1 MPGRKP
7 RAVTTPPA
15 GRGTADARRKAAAFR
30 AAEAARTRRRRL
42 ARWAAVAATV
52 VVAVAAVAI
61 AVLVS
66 GHHGSGTGR
75 APAARA
81 GAPDAAT
88 ATLTGPPGPEGIVL
102 EQAALLAPLRGAATG
117 STVDGVQCNTSE
129 QVAYHIHTHLTV
141 YVNGALRA
149 VPPGIGVVQ
158 PVAQRTADGVFDQA
172 SRCYYW
178 LHTHAQ
184 DGIIHVEAP
193 TQKTY
198 TLGQFFAIW
207 RQPLTG
213 DQVGPARGTVTAYV
227 NGRRFAGDPASIPL
241 VSHEDVQFDVG
252 PPGVA
257 PKKVDWSHAQL

>member
-1 MPGRKP
+1 MAGGKSR
-7 RAVTTPPA
+7 PPA
-15 GRGTADARRKAAAFR
+15 SGRGTIEARRKAAAFR
-30 AAEAARTRRRRL
+30 AAEAARRRRRRT
-42 ARWAAVAATV
+42 ARWAAVVTGALA
-52 VVAVAAVAI
+52 VVAVVVIAAVA
-61 AVLVS
+61 S
-66 GHHGSGTGR
+66 SHGGSGRRG
-75 APAARA
+75 PAAATRSST
-81 GAPDAAT
+81 DVAT
-88 ATLTGPPGPEGIVL
+88 ATSTGPPGPEGIVR
-102 EQAALLAPLRGAATG
+102 EQGTPLASAAGAAAG
-117 STVDGVQCNTSE
+117 GTVDGISCDSSE
-129 QVAYHIHTHLTV
+129 QVAYHIHTHLSV
-141 YVNGALRA
+141 YVDGALRP
-149 VPPGIGVVQ
+149 VPAGIGVVR
-158 PVAQRTADGVFDQA
+158 PVPQQTAHGVFDQA